1 MTSRPGSRSILK
13 TAAAVTALLIG
24 TAGGTLAFD
33 NMSDE
38 ERAERQARAEAKAE
52 AEAASNGDEMRTIHD
67 GVFTEA
73 QAASGRELYIQR
85 CMTCHGNTLRGTNA
99 APGLIAH
106 TLDSKYDEMPLS
118 AYFSY
123 MQATMPIDRPGS
135 LSARQ
140 YVELTAFILSRHGAE
155 PGESELS
162 PELDDLDRIM
172 ITSKSD

>member
-73 QAASGRELYIQR
+73 QAASGREIYIQR
-85 CMTCHGNTLRGTNA
+85 CMSCHGNTLRGTNA
-99 APGLIAH
+99 APGLVAY
-106 TLDSKYDEMPLS
+106 TLDNKYDQMPLS
-118 AYFSY
+118 AYFAY
-123 MQATMPIDRPGS
+123 MQMEMPVDRPGS
-135 LSARQ
+135 LPARD
-140 YVELTAFILSRHGAE
+140 YADLMAFILSRHGAE
-155 PGESELS
+155 PGESQLV
-162 PELDDLDRIM
+162 PDMDQLDRIM
-172 ITSKSD
+172 ITSKSE